1 MSRQPSELRKKAK
14 QIWLRSGRKK
24 KPKQIAEQLGISP
37 ELVRKWKSIDQW
49 EATPV
54 RSRGAPEGNQNALGN
69 KGGRGGPEG
78 NDHAVKH
85 GLFRK
90 FLPDDPETLEIFD
103 QSEHLNRMDMLWLAI
118 RTKWTNIVRAQKIM
132 FVQDKDD
139 TTRTL
144 KKQKQQFGIYKRV
157 DEKGQKEEVP
167 FQTYNEEEY
176 ELQYA
181 WDKQGRALTAQ
192 ASAMRELR
200 ALIRQYEDMLRQADP
215 SEVNEKRQAEMDL
228 LKSRV
233 KAMQEE
239 AW

>member
-1 MSRQPSELRKKAK
+1 MSRKPSELRKKAK

-24 KPKQIAEQLGISP
+24 KPKQIADQLGISA

-49 EATPV
+49 EATPI
-54 RSRGAPEGNQNALGN
+54 RGRGAPEGNQNALGN

-139 TTRTL
+139 ETKTL
-144 KKQKQQFGIYKRV
+144 KKNKQQLELVKRTNAEGV
-157 DEKGQKEEVP
+157 EEEVP
-167 FQTYNEEEY
+167 VPVYIEEEY
-176 ELQYA
+176 DIQYA